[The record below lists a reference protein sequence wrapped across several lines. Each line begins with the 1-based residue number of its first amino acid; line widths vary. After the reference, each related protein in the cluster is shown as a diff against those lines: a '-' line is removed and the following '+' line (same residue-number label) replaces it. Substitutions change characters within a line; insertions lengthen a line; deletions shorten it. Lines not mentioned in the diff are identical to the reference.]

1 MENTQNVDD
10 TDNNAEDEIPPV
22 DTDNN
27 AEDEI
32 LPEDSVSQAR
42 SKSVSNS
49 SLSTRVRLAAK
60 KAALEAEAAAL
71 KRRYEMKLKHEE
83 LLNS

>member
-42 SKSVSNS
+42 SKSVW
-49 SLSTRVRLAAK
+49 LQKRQLLRL
-60 KAALEAEAAAL
+60 
-71 KRRYEMKLKHEE
+71 RPRP
-83 LLNS
+83 